1 MKAIQ
6 VNNLSISFDKQRILN
21 GLTFELEKGKVA
33 LLAGASG
40 CGKTTLLRCI
50 AGFEQI
56 EQGEISLFGRLVQ
69 SEEEFVASHQRK
81 IGMVFQDLVLFP
93 HMTVFENV
101 DFVSE
106 AIIKNRFDRNTWNNE
121 LLTTLKIDHKTK
133 SYPHELSGGEKQRV
147 AIARALA
154 HKPEI
159 LLLDEPFTHLDE
171 ELFLNIYEDLFQ
183 IIRSQSLT
191 TVLVSHHFKVQHD
204 ENMVQYELKNG
215 VLYEAN

>member
-33 LLAGASG
+33 LFAGASG

-56 EQGEISLFGRLVQ
+56 EEGEIRLFGLLVQ
-69 SEEEFVASHQRK
+69 SDKEFVPSYQRK
-81 IGMVFQDLVLFP
+81 IGMVCQDLVLFP

-106 AIIKNRFDRNTWNNE
+106 AIIKNRIDRNTWNNE
-121 LLTTLKIDHKTK
+121 LLVKLKIDHKTK

-159 LLLDEPFTHLDE
+159 LLLDEPFSQMDK
-171 ELFLNIYEDLFQ
+171 ELFFNIYEDLFQ
-183 IIRSQSLT
+183 IIHSQRLT
-191 TVLVSHHFKVQHD
+191 AVLVSHHFKMQHD
-204 ENMVQYELKNG
+204 ENIVLFELKNG
-215 VLYEAN
+215 VIYKAH